1 MAKIKIEPMKRKDVK
16 LSVRDEWIPESWRYN
31 GAGAHKNKKKQIPRK
46 AKYKK
51 SWDQGLTNSPTNAI
65 IIM

>member
-1 MAKIKIEPMKRKDVK
+1 MAKIKLEPMKRKDIK

-31 GAGAHKNKKKQIPRK
+31 GAGAHKNKKKEIPRK

>member
-31 GAGAHKNKKKQIPRK
+31 GAGAHKNKKKEIPRK

-51 SWDQGLTNSPTNAI
+51 SWD
-65 IIM
+65 

>member
-1 MAKIKIEPMKRKDVK
+1 MKKETIKIKGVK
-16 LSVRDEWIPESWRYN
+16 PRDEWIPKSWSYN

-51 SWDQGLTNSPTNAI
+51 SWD
-65 IIM
+65 